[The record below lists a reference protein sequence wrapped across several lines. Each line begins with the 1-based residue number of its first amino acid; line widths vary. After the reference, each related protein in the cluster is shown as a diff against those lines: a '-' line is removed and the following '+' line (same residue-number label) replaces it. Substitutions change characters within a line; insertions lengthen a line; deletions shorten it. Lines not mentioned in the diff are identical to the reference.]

1 MWKQKASRLLAV
13 LLAVLL
19 LSQAAAFQ
27 TLAFAAEDS
36 ATPVLQ
42 DGTAVIPKGADLA
55 TVKAALYDAL
65 VVNKDEVNADDLKW
79 EYECEGKTK
88 IMGIDSWGNRSFGS
102 IEGFSTTAGT
112 LKTYTYEHPPLAENA
127 YDTYQI
133 RANGS
138 NTVTLNK
145 VEKLSSSITLKEN
158 ASVNLAYTDATT
170 VDYDAVRQQIWDNV
184 VDATEPELTLSD
196 VTIEYYATATS
207 GAVGSL
213 GKNYAPLQGG
223 QVEGLTYPA
232 MTEGTQKIKVSW
244 GGNETYFD
252 TSAEVD
258 INVLGRQTAQFN
270 LKEGPYTVGLV
281 YNQDLTYNTA
291 AVNQAIFD
299 AVIKSTEPELG
310 LADVNID
317 YKLELGAQN
326 VTISWGGNAQYA
338 GNSVTVSVTFTDER
352 TQSDIS
358 FVENPSVKLVYNED
372 LTVDYDAVRSAIWSD
387 VVASTTPSDLT
398 LDDVTIEYYATAT
411 TGNLG
416 SIGKNYAP
424 LQGGQVDKLTYPAMG
439 EGTQTIRISY
449 PGTDVYTGFSKEVS
463 VTVLGRPEVV
473 FEKNAAT
480 GEDGS
485 YEVGMVFDADQ
496 NYDYAAVEQAIF
508 NAVVASSEPEMGLED
523 VTIEYNADPT
533 STIDVWAPLDKGGL
547 NPFGLGTWEIRF
559 SWAETPEYKGGS
571 FEVKVTVSDNRIA
584 STIVYK
590 EGATI
595 TYNMDPEVMKQDLFE
610 NAIDWSASTLPADAS
625 IDDFTFEYYATAES
639 GTIGNLGQNWAP
651 IEGGTVSLLTYPQ
664 MGAGENQQ
672 VRISYKGNAEYRPV
686 QDVEGTVTVNKAT
699 VKVTVHSTSKYPE
712 EPVPEGFVTTDPAD
726 KFDIYTI
733 YAGIT
738 SNVTTHVYLQL
749 PDSFTTD
756 STAYKFIDA
765 IYKASHDGTS
775 LSDVLQEG
783 MTVGELRALLT
794 EVIDKVQEMD
804 PNGTMAGVVSN
815 IVGFDVEGLITL
827 LDVLNKL
834 PSIVDNVHVSIGVP
848 NKAGLYTVYA
858 IASNK
863 NYETGVG
870 MGMLT
875 VKMRV
880 IGAKLEWNQEIKKI
894 TVEEAA
900 TADFGA
906 HVTYNGEPVVS
917 DNVHYLYTGVT
928 STLKPYTSTTTP
940 PTEPGRYTVTVV
952 TLGGSYLTAP
962 LTRSFQITK

>member
-1 MWKQKASRLLAV
+1 MWKHKASRLLAV

-42 DGTAVIPKGADLA
+42 DGTAVIPKGADIE

-65 VVNKDEVNADDLKW
+65 VVNKDEVNSDDLKW

-88 IMGIDSWGNRSFGS
+88 IGTWGNRSFGS
-102 IEGFSTTAGT
+102 IESFQTNKYLVA
-112 LKTYTYEHPPLAENA
+112 YEHPALAENA
-127 YDTYQI
+127 DDTYQI

-145 VEKLSSSITLKEN
+145 VEKLSSSITLN
-158 ASVNLAYTDATT
+158 ADASVKLVYTDATT
-170 VDYDAVRQQIWDNV
+170 VDYDAVRQQIWNNV
-184 VDATEPELTLSD
+184 VASTAPDLTLND

-223 QVEGLTYPA
+223 QVSGLTYPA
-232 MTEGTQKIKVSW
+232 MDEGTQKIKVSW
-244 GGNETYFD
+244 DGNETYFD
-252 TSAEVD
+252 ASAEVD
-258 INVLGRQTAQFN
+258 INVVGRADVAVTMN
-270 LKEGPYTVGLV
+270 EGP
-281 YNQDLTYNTA
+281 
-291 AVNQAIFD
+291 
-299 AVIKSTEPELG
+299 
-310 LADVNID
+310 
-317 YKLELGAQN
+317 
-326 VTISWGGNAQYA
+326 
-338 GNSVTVSVTFTDER
+338 
-352 TQSDIS
+352 
-358 FVENPSVKLVYNED
+358 
-372 LTVDYDAVRSAIWSD
+372 
-387 VVASTTPSDLT
+387 
-398 LDDVTIEYYATAT
+398 
-411 TGNLG
+411 
-416 SIGKNYAP
+416 
-424 LQGGQVDKLTYPAMG
+424 
-439 EGTQTIRISY
+439 
-449 PGTDVYTGFSKEVS
+449 
-463 VTVLGRPEVV
+463 
-473 FEKNAAT
+473 
-480 GEDGS
+480 
-485 YEVGMVFDADQ
+485 YEVGMVFNDDLTY
-496 NYDYAAVEQAIF
+496 NYDAMAVAIF
-508 NAVVASSEPEMGLED
+508 NAVVASTEPALSLD
-523 VTIEYNADPT
+523 DITIEYNADPT
-533 STIDVWAPLDKGGL
+533 SIIDVWSPLNKGGI
-547 NPFGLGTWEIRF
+547 NGFGLGTWEIRF
-559 SWAETPEYKGGS
+559 SWNGTTEYKGGS

-590 EGATI
+590 DGATI

-625 IDDFTFEYYATAES
+625 IDDFTFEYYAAAES
-639 GTIGNLGQNWAP
+639 GTIGNLGQAWAP
-651 IEGGTVSLLTYPQ
+651 IEGGTVFPLTYPQ

-686 QDVEGTVTVNKAT
+686 QKVEGTVTVKKAT

-712 EPVPEGFVTTDPAD
+712 EPVPAGFVTTDPAD

-738 SNVTTHVYLQL
+738 SDVTTNVYLQL

-765 IYKASHDGTS
+765 IYAASHDGKS
-775 LSDVLQEG
+775 LTDVLQEG

-794 EVIDKVQEMD
+794 EVIEKVQKMD

-827 LDVLNKL
+827 LNTLNKL
-834 PSIVDNVHVSIGVP
+834 PSLVDNVHVSIGVP

-880 IGAKLEWNQEIKKI
+880 IGAKLVWNQEIKKL

-906 HVTYNGEPVVS
+906 HVTYKGEPVVS

-928 STLKPYTSTTTP
+928 STLKPYTSTTTA

>member
-1 MWKQKASRLLAV
+1 MWKHKASRLLAV

-42 DGTAVIPKGADLA
+42 DGTAVIPYGADTA
-55 TVKAALYDAL
+55 TVKEILCQAL
-65 VVNKDEVNADDLKW
+65 VSNAGEVDAQSLDWEYYCTGKLNLGTYEGWVSISGGETLESKLTSWPYSQVGTYTSLSLADNAEGPYRVRLAGTADEV
-79 EYECEGKTK
+79 
-88 IMGIDSWGNRSFGS
+88 
-102 IEGFSTTAGT
+102 T
-112 LKTYTYEHPPLAENA
+112 LTRAFPTPAE
-127 YDTYQI
+127 I
-133 RANGS
+133 
-138 NTVTLNK
+138 TLN
-145 VEKLSSSITLKEN
+145 
-158 ASVNLAYTDATT
+158 
-170 VDYDAVRQQIWDNV
+170 
-184 VDATEPELTLSD
+184 SD
-196 VTIEYYATATS
+196 VTISLAFNKDLSVNFDAVREAIWKHVVATTTPDMTLDDVTITYYSTAP

-213 GKNYAPLQGG
+213 GKAWMPLEGG
-223 QVEGLTYPA
+223 KAGIYTYPA
-232 MTEGTQKIKVSW
+232 ITEGSYEIRISFNGNMKYSANAAETTVNFVDQRANVQVS
-244 GGNETYFD
+244 
-252 TSAEVD
+252 
-258 INVLGRQTAQFN
+258 
-270 LKEGPYTVGLV
+270 LKEAPYEVGMV
-281 YNQDLTYNTA
+281 FNDDLTYNYD
-291 AVNQAIFD
+291 AVEQAIFD
-299 AVIKSTEPELG
+299 AVLESSDPE
-310 LADVNID
+310 
-317 YKLELGAQN
+317 
-326 VTISWGGNAQYA
+326 
-338 GNSVTVSVTFTDER
+338 
-352 TQSDIS
+352 
-358 FVENPSVKLVYNED
+358 
-372 LTVDYDAVRSAIWSD
+372 
-387 VVASTTPSDLT
+387 LT
-398 LDDVTIEYYATAT
+398 LDDVTIEY
-411 TGNLG
+411 NDKILG
-416 SIGKNYAP
+416 INNFKALSN
-424 LQGGQVDKLTYPAMG
+424 
-439 EGTQTIRISY
+439 
-449 PGTDVYTGFSKEVS
+449 
-463 VTVLGRPEVV
+463 
-473 FEKNAAT
+473 
-480 GEDGS
+480 
-485 YEVGMVFDADQ
+485 
-496 NYDYAAVEQAIF
+496 
-508 NAVVASSEPEMGLED
+508 
-523 VTIEYNADPT
+523 
-533 STIDVWAPLDKGGL
+533 
-547 NPFGLGTWEIRF
+547 GLGFGDQEIRF

-571 FEVKVTVSDNRIA
+571 FKVTVTVSDNRIA

-610 NAIDWSASTLPADAS
+610 NAIDWSAATLPADAS
-625 IDDFTFEYYATAES
+625 IDDFTFEYYAAAES
-639 GTIGNLGQNWAP
+639 GTIGNLGQAWAP

-686 QDVEGTVTVNKAT
+686 QKVEGTVTVKKAT

-712 EPVPEGFVTTDPAD
+712 EPVPAGFVTTDPAD

-738 SNVTTHVYLQL
+738 SDVTTNVYLQL

-765 IYKASHDGTS
+765 IYAASHDGKS
-775 LSDVLQEG
+775 LTDVLQEG

-794 EVIDKVQEMD
+794 EVIEKVQQMD

-827 LDVLNKL
+827 LDTLNKL
-834 PSIVDNVHVSIGVP
+834 PSLVDNVHVSIGVP

-880 IGAKLEWNQEIKKI
+880 IGAKLVWNQEIKKL

-906 HVTYNGEPVVS
+906 HVTYKGEPVVS

-928 STLKPYTSTTTP
+928 STLKPYTSTTTA

-952 TLGGSYLTAP
+952 TLGGSYLATP

>member
-42 DGTAVIPKGADLA
+42 DGTAVIPYGADLA
-55 TVKAALYDAL
+55 TMNDILCKAL
-65 VVNKDEVNADDLKW
+65 VSNVSEVDAQSLNW
-79 EYECEGKTK
+79 EYYCTGKNGLLTNDDW
-88 IMGIDSWGNRSFGS
+88 GSIDSFTTKKSFITYTHPRLSENGDGEYR
-102 IEGFSTTAGT
+102 IRLAGT
-112 LKTYTYEHPPLAENA
+112 TTEVKLY
-127 YDTYQI
+127 
-133 RANGS
+133 
-138 NTVTLNK
+138 K

-158 ASVNLAYTDATT
+158 TSVKLVYTDATT

-196 VTIEYYATATS
+196 VTIEYNASSAVDTAWMPLE
-207 GAVGSL
+207 G
-213 GKNYAPLQGG
+213 GKGTI
-223 QVEGLTYPA
+223 VTYPA

-258 INVLGRQTAQFN
+258 INVLGRQTAQFK

-281 YNQDLTYNTA
+281 YNKDLTYNTA

-299 AVIKSTEPELG
+299 AVIESTEPDLG

-317 YKLELGAQN
+317 YKLALGAQN

-387 VVASTTPSDLT
+387 VVASTTPSDLA
-398 LDDVTIEYYATAT
+398 LDDVTIEYRAPSTFDT
-411 TGNLG
+411 DWMPLEG
-416 SIGKNYAP
+416 GK
-424 LQGGQVDKLTYPAMG
+424 GDILTYSAMG

-485 YEVGMVFDADQ
+485 YEVSMVFDADQ

-547 NPFGLGTWEIRF
+547 NAFGLGTWEIRF
-559 SWAETPEYKGGS
+559 SWAETTEYKGGS

-584 STIVYK
+584 SEIVYK

-672 VRISYKGNAEYRPV
+672 VRISYTGNAEYRPV
-686 QDVEGTVTVNKAT
+686 QNVEGTVTVNKAT

-794 EVIDKVQEMD
+794 EVIDTVQAMD

>member
-1 MWKQKASRLLAV
+1 MWKQKASRLLAI

-27 TLAFAAEDS
+27 TIACAADET
-36 ATPVLQ
+36 AVPVLK
-42 DGTAVIPKGADLA
+42 DGETVIIPSGA
-55 TVKAALYDAL
+55 TVEDAAAILYDTL
-65 VVNKDEVNADDLKW
+65 VENKDEVAADGLDW
-79 EYECEGKTK
+79 QYECEGQTK
-88 IMGIDSWGNRSFGS
+88 LGTWGNHTFVS
-102 IEGFSTTAGT
+102 IGGDTITVTSKVGFVNVSTD
-112 LKTYTYEHPPLAENA
+112 YTYPALAENA
-127 YDTYQI
+127 DDTYRIQ
-133 RANGS
+133 ANGS
-138 NTVTLNK
+138 NIVYLTK
-145 VEKLSSSITLKEN
+145 AQKLSSSITLN
-158 ASVNLAYTDATT
+158 ADASVNLVYTDATT
-170 VDYDAVRQQIWDNV
+170 VDYDAVRQQIWNNV
-184 VDATEPELTLSD
+184 VASTAPDLTLND
-196 VTIEYYATATS
+196 VTIEYYAT
-207 GAVGSL
+207 GSL
-213 GKNYAPLQGG
+213 GSLSQKYVPL
-223 QVEGLTYPA
+223 EGEKGTVTYPA
-232 MTEGTQKIKVSW
+232 MAEGTQKIKISW

-258 INVLGRQTAQFN
+258 INVVGRADVAVTM
-270 LKEGPYTVGLV
+270 KEGPYEVGMVFNDDLS
-281 YNQDLTYNTA
+281 YNYA
-291 AVNQAIFD
+291 AVEQAIFD
-299 AVIKSTEPELG
+299 AVVESSDPE
-310 LADVNID
+310 
-317 YKLELGAQN
+317 
-326 VTISWGGNAQYA
+326 
-338 GNSVTVSVTFTDER
+338 
-352 TQSDIS
+352 
-358 FVENPSVKLVYNED
+358 
-372 LTVDYDAVRSAIWSD
+372 
-387 VVASTTPSDLT
+387 LT
-398 LDDVTIEYYATAT
+398 LDDVTIEY
-411 TGNLG
+411 NDKILG
-416 SIGKNYAP
+416 IDHFKALSSG
-424 LQGGQVDKLTYPAMG
+424 LD
-439 EGTQTIRISY
+439 
-449 PGTDVYTGFSKEVS
+449 
-463 VTVLGRPEVV
+463 LG
-473 FEKNAAT
+473 
-480 GEDGS
+480 
-485 YEVGMVFDADQ
+485 DQ
-496 NYDYAAVEQAIF
+496 
-508 NAVVASSEPEMGLED
+508 
-523 VTIEYNADPT
+523 
-533 STIDVWAPLDKGGL
+533 
-547 NPFGLGTWEIRF
+547 EIRF
-559 SWAETPEYKGGS
+559 SWAETTEYKGGS
-571 FEVKVTVSDNRIA
+571 FKVTVTVSDNRIA
-584 STIVYK
+584 STIVFK

-625 IDDFTFEYYATAES
+625 IDDFTFEYYAADSTTGAS
-639 GTIGNLGQNWAP
+639 NKWMP
-651 IEGGTVSLLTYPQ
+651 IEGGDMVVVSYPQ

-686 QDVEGTVTVNKAT
+686 QNVEGTVTVNKAT

-738 SNVTTHVYLQL
+738 SNVTTNVYLQL

-756 STAYKFIDA
+756 STAYKFIDK
-765 IYKASHDGTS
+765 IYAASHDGTS

>member
-1 MWKQKASRLLAV
+1 MWKQKASRLLAI

-42 DGTAVIPKGADLA
+42 DGTAVIPYGADIE

-65 VVNKDEVNADDLKW
+65 VVNKDEVDAQSLEW
-79 EYECEGKTK
+79 EYKCEGTYLLQKNTA
-88 IMGIDSWGNRSFGS
+88 WGSVNSFES
-102 IEGFSTTAGT
+102 YTTTPFLGKPIIT
-112 LKTYTYEHPPLAENA
+112 TYEHPALANNA
-127 YDTYQI
+127 DGEYQI
-133 RANGS
+133 RLAG
-138 NTVTLNK
+138 TETEVTLYK
-145 VEKLSSSITLKEN
+145 AQKLSSSITLKEN
-158 ASVNLAYTDATT
+158 ASVNLVYTDATT
-170 VDYDAVRQQIWDNV
+170 VDYDAVRQLIWDNV
-184 VDATEPELTLSD
+184 VDATEPELTLDD
-196 VTIEYYATATS
+196 VTIEYKCLES
-207 GAVGSL
+207 WVPLEGKSVVG
-213 GKNYAPLQGG
+213 GIGF
-223 QVEGLTYPA
+223 PA
-232 MTEGTQKIKVSW
+232 MAEGTQTIRISYA
-244 GGNETYFD
+244 ETDTHFG
-252 TSAEVD
+252 TSAEAT
-258 INVLGRQTAQFN
+258 ITVLGRQTAQFK

-281 YNQDLTYNTA
+281 YNKDLTYNTA

-317 YKLELGAQN
+317 YKLALGAQN

-398 LDDVTIEYYATAT
+398 LDDVTIEYKAPSLVDTDWMPLE
-411 TGNLG
+411 G
-416 SIGKNYAP
+416 GK
-424 LQGGQVDKLTYPAMG
+424 GDVLTYSAMG

-463 VTVLGRPEVV
+463 VTVLGRPEVQITLK
-473 FEKNAAT
+473 E
-480 GEDGS
+480 GP
-485 YEVGMVFDADQ
+485 YEVGMVFNDDLSY
-496 NYDYAAVEQAIF
+496 NYAAVEQAIF
-508 NAVVASSEPEMGLED
+508 DAVVESSAPELTLDD
-523 VTIEYNADPT
+523 VTIEYNDKIFGVDNFKAL
-533 STIDVWAPLDKGGL
+533 SSGLD
-547 NPFGLGTWEIRF
+547 LGDQEIRF
-559 SWAETPEYKGGS
+559 SWAETTEYKGGS
-571 FEVKVTVSDNRIA
+571 FKVTVTVSDNRIA

-639 GTIGNLGQNWAP
+639 GTIGNLGQAWAP
-651 IEGGTVSLLTYPQ
+651 IEGGTVFPLTYPQ

-686 QDVEGTVTVNKAT
+686 QNVEGTVTVNKAT

-756 STAYKFIDA
+756 STAYKFIDK
-765 IYKASHDGTS
+765 IYAASHDGTS

-794 EVIDKVQEMD
+794 EVIDTVQAMD

-870 MGMLT
+870 MGMLL

-880 IGAKLEWNQEIKKI
+880 VGVKLEWNQDISKL

-906 HVTYNGEPVVS
+906 HVTYNGEAVDS
-917 DNVHYLYTGVT
+917 DNVHYLYSGIT
-928 STLKPYTSTTTP
+928 SSWRIYSSTTTA

-952 TLGGSYLTAP
+952 TLGGSYLATP

>member
-1 MWKQKASRLLAV
+1 MWKQKASRLLAI

-42 DGTAVIPKGADLA
+42 DGTAVIPYGADIE

-65 VVNKDEVNADDLKW
+65 VVNKDEVDAQSLEW
-79 EYECEGKTK
+79 EYKCEGKTK

-102 IEGFSTTAGT
+102 IEGFSTTTGT
-112 LKTYTYEHPPLAENA
+112 LKTYTYEHPALANNA
-127 YDTYQI
+127 DGEYQI
-133 RANGS
+133 RLAG
-138 NTVTLNK
+138 TETEVTLYK
-145 VEKLSSSITLKEN
+145 AQKLSSSITLKEN
-158 ASVNLAYTDATT
+158 ASVNLVYTDATT
-170 VDYDAVRQQIWDNV
+170 VDYDAVRQLIWDNV
-184 VDATEPELTLSD
+184 VDATEPELTLDD
-196 VTIEYYATATS
+196 VTIEYKCLES
-207 GAVGSL
+207 WVPLEGKSVVG
-213 GKNYAPLQGG
+213 GIGF
-223 QVEGLTYPA
+223 PA
-232 MTEGTQKIKVSW
+232 MAEGTQTIRISYA
-244 GGNETYFD
+244 ETDTHFG
-252 TSAEVD
+252 TSAETT
-258 INVLGRQTAQFN
+258 ITVLGRQTAQFN
-270 LKEGPYTVGLV
+270 LKEGPYEVGLV

-299 AVIKSTEPELG
+299 AVIESTVPELG

-317 YKLELGAQN
+317 YKLALGPQQ

-387 VVASTTPSDLT
+387 VVASTTPGDLT
-398 LDDVTIEYYATAT
+398 LDDVTIEYYAT
-411 TGNLG
+411 G
-416 SIGKNYAP
+416 SLVSLSKKYVP
-424 LQGGQVDKLTYPAMG
+424 LEGEKGTVTYPAMG

-463 VTVLGRPEVV
+463 VTVLGRPEVQITLK
-473 FEKNAAT
+473 E
-480 GEDGS
+480 GP
-485 YEVGMVFDADQ
+485 YEVGMVFNDDLSY
-496 NYDYAAVEQAIF
+496 NYAAVEQAIF
-508 NAVVASSEPEMGLED
+508 DAVVESSDPELTLDD
-523 VTIEYNADPT
+523 VTIEYNDKILG
-533 STIDVWAPLDKGGL
+533 IDNFKALSSGLD
-547 NPFGLGTWEIRF
+547 LGDQEIRF
-559 SWAETPEYKGGS
+559 SWAETTEYKGGS
-571 FEVKVTVSDNRIA
+571 FKVTVTVSDNRIA

-625 IDDFTFEYYATAES
+625 IDDFKFEYYAADSATGA
-639 GTIGNLGQNWAP
+639 TKNWIP
-651 IEGGTVSLLTYPQ
+651 IEGSTGIVVSYPQ

-686 QDVEGTVTVNKAT
+686 QKVEGTVTVNKAT

-738 SNVTTHVYLQL
+738 SNVTTNVYLQL

-756 STAYKFIDA
+756 STAYKFIDK
-765 IYKASHDGTS
+765 IYAASHDGTS

-794 EVIDKVQEMD
+794 EVIDTVQAMD

-870 MGMLT
+870 MGMLL

-880 IGAKLEWNQEIKKI
+880 VGVKLEWNQDISKL

-906 HVTYNGEPVVS
+906 HVTYNGEAVDS
-917 DNVHYLYTGVT
+917 DNVHYLYSGIT
-928 STLKPYTSTTTP
+928 SSWRIYSSTTTA

-952 TLGGSYLTAP
+952 TLGGSYLATP

>member
-42 DGTAVIPKGADLA
+42 NGVTVIIPSDAEDDEVA
-55 TVKAALYDAL
+55 NILYEAL
-65 VVNKDEVNADDLKW
+65 VENKDQVSAEGLKW
-79 EYECEGKTK
+79 EYYCTGYDTTT
-88 IMGIDSWGNRSFGS
+88 GLVPHDSWVS
-102 IEGFSTTAGT
+102 INGGESY
-112 LKTYTYEHPPLAENA
+112 TYTTILGKDVKTGTYKHDPLATNGNGDYDVRIGENGTVVTIHK
-127 YDTYQI
+127 YDK
-133 RANGS
+133 
-138 NTVTLNK
+138 L
-145 VEKLSSSITLKEN
+145 LSSILLNE
-158 ASVNLAYTDATT
+158 DA
-170 VDYDAVRQQIWDNV
+170 
-184 VDATEPELTLSD
+184 
-196 VTIEYYATATS
+196 
-207 GAVGSL
+207 
-213 GKNYAPLQGG
+213 
-223 QVEGLTYPA
+223 
-232 MTEGTQKIKVSW
+232 
-244 GGNETYFD
+244 
-252 TSAEVD
+252 
-258 INVLGRQTAQFN
+258 
-270 LKEGPYTVGLV
+270 
-281 YNQDLTYNTA
+281 
-291 AVNQAIFD
+291 
-299 AVIKSTEPELG
+299 
-310 LADVNID
+310 
-317 YKLELGAQN
+317 
-326 VTISWGGNAQYA
+326 
-338 GNSVTVSVTFTDER
+338 
-352 TQSDIS
+352 
-358 FVENPSVKLVYNED
+358 SVKLVYNED
-372 LTVDYDAVRSAIWSD
+372 LTVNYDAVRQQIWEN
-387 VVASTTPSDLT
+387 VVDATDPELT

-411 TGNLG
+411 TGSLG

-424 LQGGQVDKLTYPAMG
+424 LQGGQVGNLTYPAMG

-463 VTVLGRPEVV
+463 VTVLGRPEVQISLK
-473 FEKNAAT
+473 E
-480 GEDGS
+480 GP
-485 YEVGMVFDADQ
+485 YEVGMVFNDDLSY
-496 NYDYAAVEQAIF
+496 NYAAVEQAIF
-508 NAVVASSEPEMGLED
+508 DAVVESSDPELTLDD
-523 VTIEYNADPT
+523 VTIEYNDKILD
-533 STIDVWAPLDKGGL
+533 IDNFKALSSGLD
-547 NPFGLGTWEIRF
+547 LGDQEIRF
-559 SWAETPEYKGGS
+559 SWAETTEYKGGS
-571 FEVKVTVSDNRIA
+571 FKVTVTVSDNRIA

-625 IDDFTFEYYATAES
+625 IDDFTFEYYAADSTTGAS
-639 GTIGNLGQNWAP
+639 NKWMP
-651 IEGGTVSLLTYPQ
+651 IEGSTGIVVSYPQ

-686 QDVEGTVTVNKAT
+686 QKVEGTVTVNKAT

-738 SNVTTHVYLQL
+738 SNVTTNVYLQL

-756 STAYKFIDA
+756 STAYKFIDK
-765 IYKASHDGTS
+765 IYAASHDGTS

-794 EVIDKVQEMD
+794 EVIDTVQAMD

>member
-1 MWKQKASRLLAV
+1 MWKQKASRLLAI

-42 DGTAVIPKGADLA
+42 DGTAVIPYGADIE

-65 VVNKDEVNADDLKW
+65 VVNKDEVDAQSLEW
-79 EYECEGKTK
+79 EYKCEGTYLLQKNTA
-88 IMGIDSWGNRSFGS
+88 WGSVNSFES
-102 IEGFSTTAGT
+102 YTTTTFWGKPIIT
-112 LKTYTYEHPPLAENA
+112 TYEHPALANNA
-127 YDTYQI
+127 DGEYQI
-133 RANGS
+133 RLAG
-138 NTVTLNK
+138 TETEVTLYK
-145 VEKLSSSITLKEN
+145 AQKLSSSITLKEN
-158 ASVNLAYTDATT
+158 ASVNLVYTDATT
-170 VDYDAVRQQIWDNV
+170 VDYDAVRQLIWDNV
-184 VDATEPELTLSD
+184 VDATEPELTLDD
-196 VTIEYYATATS
+196 VTIEYKCLES
-207 GAVGSL
+207 WVPLEGKSVVG
-213 GKNYAPLQGG
+213 GIGF
-223 QVEGLTYPA
+223 PA
-232 MTEGTQKIKVSW
+232 MAEGTQTIRISYA
-244 GGNETYFD
+244 ETDTHFG
-252 TSAEVD
+252 TSAEAT
-258 INVLGRQTAQFN
+258 ITVLGRQTAQFK

-281 YNQDLTYNTA
+281 YNKDLTYNTA

-317 YKLELGAQN
+317 YKLALGAQN

-398 LDDVTIEYYATAT
+398 LDDVTIEYKAPSLVDTDWMPLE
-411 TGNLG
+411 G
-416 SIGKNYAP
+416 GK
-424 LQGGQVDKLTYPAMG
+424 GDVLTYSAMG

-463 VTVLGRPEVV
+463 VTVLGRPEVQITLK
-473 FEKNAAT
+473 E
-480 GEDGS
+480 GP
-485 YEVGMVFDADQ
+485 YEVGMVFNDDLSY
-496 NYDYAAVEQAIF
+496 NYAAVEQAIF
-508 NAVVASSEPEMGLED
+508 DAVVESSDPELTLDD
-523 VTIEYNADPT
+523 VTIEYN
-533 STIDVWAPLDKGGL
+533 DKKLGINNFKAL
-547 NPFGLGTWEIRF
+547 SNGLGFGDQEIRF
-559 SWAETPEYKGGS
+559 SWAETTEYKGGS
-571 FEVKVTVSDNRIA
+571 FKVTVTVSDNRIA

-625 IDDFTFEYYATAES
+625 IDDFTFEYAAGEA
-639 GTIGNLGQNWAP
+639 LGAPIWVP
-651 IEGGTVSLLTYPQ
+651 IEGNSIYSQ

-686 QDVEGTVTVNKAT
+686 QNVEGTVTVNKAT

-738 SNVTTHVYLQL
+738 SNVTTNVYLQL

-756 STAYKFIDA
+756 STAYKFIDK
-765 IYKASHDGTS
+765 IYAASHDGTS

-794 EVIDKVQEMD
+794 EVIDTVQAMD

-870 MGMLT
+870 MGMLL

-880 IGAKLEWNQEIKKI
+880 VGVKLEWNQDISKL

-906 HVTYNGEPVVS
+906 HVTYNGEAVDS
-917 DNVHYLYTGVT
+917 DNVHYLYSGIT
-928 STLKPYTSTTTP
+928 SSWRIYSSTTTA

-952 TLGGSYLTAP
+952 TLGGSYLATP

>member
-1 MWKQKASRLLAV
+1 MWKQKASRLLAI

-27 TLAFAAEDS
+27 TLAFAAEDVV
-36 ATPVLQ
+36 PELQ
-42 DGTAVIPKGADLA
+42 SGTAVIPYGADLA

-65 VVNKDEVNADDLKW
+65 VVNKDEVDAQSLEW
-79 EYECEGKTK
+79 EYKCEGTYLLQKNTA
-88 IMGIDSWGNRSFGS
+88 WGSVNSFES
-102 IEGFSTTAGT
+102 YTTTTFLGKPIIT
-112 LKTYTYEHPPLAENA
+112 TYEHPALANNA
-127 YDTYQI
+127 DGEYQI
-133 RANGS
+133 RLAG
-138 NTVTLNK
+138 TETEVTLYK
-145 VEKLSSSITLKEN
+145 AEKFSSSITLKEN
-158 ASVNLAYTDATT
+158 ASVNLVYTDATT
-170 VDYDAVRQQIWDNV
+170 VDYDAVRQLIWENV
-184 VDATEPELTLSD
+184 VDAAEPNLTLDD
-196 VTIEYYATATS
+196 VTIEYKCLES
-207 GAVGSL
+207 WVPLEGKSVVG
-213 GKNYAPLQGG
+213 GIGF
-223 QVEGLTYPA
+223 PA
-232 MTEGTQKIKVSW
+232 MTEGTQTIRISYA
-244 GGNETYFD
+244 ETDTHFG
-252 TSAEVD
+252 TSAEAT
-258 INVLGRQTAQFN
+258 ITVLGRQTAQFN
-270 LKEGPYTVGLV
+270 LKEGPYEVGLV

-299 AVIKSTEPELG
+299 AVIESTEPNLG

-317 YKLELGAQN
+317 YKLALGAQN

-398 LDDVTIEYYATAT
+398 LDDVTIEYKAPSLVDTDWMPLE
-411 TGNLG
+411 G
-416 SIGKNYAP
+416 GK
-424 LQGGQVDKLTYPAMG
+424 GDVLTYSAMG

-449 PGTDVYTGFSKEVS
+449 PGTDAYTGFSKEVS

-496 NYDYAAVEQAIF
+496 SYNYAAVEQAIF

-547 NPFGLGTWEIRF
+547 NAFGLGTWEIRF

-590 EGATI
+590 DGATI

-625 IDDFTFEYYATAES
+625 IDDFTFEYYAVAES

-651 IEGGTVSLLTYPQ
+651 IEGGTVKGLTYPQ

-686 QDVEGTVTVNKAT
+686 QKVEGTVTVNKAT

-794 EVIDKVQEMD
+794 EVIDTVQAMD

>member
-42 DGTAVIPKGADLA
+42 DGTAVIPKGADIE
-55 TVKAALYDAL
+55 TVKAVLYDAL
-65 VVNKDEVNADDLKW
+65 VVNKDEVNADDLVW
-79 EYECEGKTK
+79 EYECEGKTLV
-88 IMGIDSWGNRSFGS
+88 GSWGNRSFGS
-102 IEGFSTTAGT
+102 IESFETT
-112 LKTYTYEHPPLAENA
+112 KTTIGITTKYTHPALAENA
-127 YDTYQI
+127 DDTYRIQ
-133 RANGS
+133 ANGS
-138 NTVTLNK
+138 NIVTLNK
-145 VEKLSSSITLKEN
+145 AEKFSSSITLKEN

-170 VDYDAVRQQIWDNV
+170 VDYDAVRRLIWENV
-184 VDATEPELTLSD
+184 VDATDPELTLDD
-196 VTIEYYATATS
+196 VTIEYKCLES
-207 GAVGSL
+207 WVPLEGKSVVG
-213 GKNYAPLQGG
+213 GVGF
-223 QVEGLTYPA
+223 PA
-232 MTEGTQKIKVSW
+232 MTEGTQTIRISYA
-244 GGNETYFD
+244 ETDTHFG
-252 TSAEVD
+252 TSAEAT
-258 INVLGRQTAQFN
+258 ITVLGRQTAQFK

-281 YNQDLTYNTA
+281 YNKDLTYNTA

-299 AVIKSTEPELG
+299 AVIESTEPELG

-317 YKLELGAQN
+317 YKLALGAQN

-387 VVASTTPSDLT
+387 VVASTTPGDLT
-398 LDDVTIEYYATAT
+398 LDDVTIEYYTKAITGSALGIGEKWVSLEGATID
-411 TGNLG
+411 L
-416 SIGKNYAP
+416 
-424 LQGGQVDKLTYPAMG
+424 LTYPAMG

-449 PGTDVYTGFSKEVS
+449 PGTDAYTGFSKEVS
-463 VTVLGRPEVV
+463 VTVLGRPEVQITLK
-473 FEKNAAT
+473 E
-480 GEDGS
+480 GP
-485 YEVGMVFDADQ
+485 YEVGMVFNDDLSY
-496 NYDYAAVEQAIF
+496 NYAAVEQAIF

-547 NPFGLGTWEIRF
+547 NAFGLGTWEIRF

-590 EGATI
+590 DGATI

-625 IDDFTFEYYATAES
+625 IDDFTFEYYAVAES
-639 GTIGNLGQNWAP
+639 GTIGNLGQDWAP
-651 IEGGTVSLLTYPQ
+651 IEGGTVKGLTYPQ

-672 VRISYKGNAEYRPV
+672 VRISYTGNTEYRPV
-686 QDVEGTVTVNKAT
+686 QKVEGTVTVNKAT

-794 EVIDKVQEMD
+794 EVIDTVQAMD

>member
-42 DGTAVIPKGADLA
+42 DGTAVIPYGADLA
-55 TVKAALYDAL
+55 TMNDILCKAL
-65 VVNKDEVNADDLKW
+65 VSNVSEVDAQSLNW
-79 EYECEGKTK
+79 EYYCTGKNGLLTNDDW
-88 IMGIDSWGNRSFGS
+88 GSIDSFTTKKSFITYTHPRLSENGDGEYR
-102 IEGFSTTAGT
+102 IRLAGT
-112 LKTYTYEHPPLAENA
+112 TTEVKLY
-127 YDTYQI
+127 
-133 RANGS
+133 
-138 NTVTLNK
+138 K

-158 ASVNLAYTDATT
+158 TSVKLVYTDATT

-196 VTIEYYATATS
+196 VTIEYNASSAVDTAWMPLE
-207 GAVGSL
+207 G
-213 GKNYAPLQGG
+213 GKGTI
-223 QVEGLTYPA
+223 VTYPA

-258 INVLGRQTAQFN
+258 INVLGRQTAQFK

-281 YNQDLTYNTA
+281 YNKDLTYNTA

-299 AVIKSTEPELG
+299 AVIESTEPDLG

-317 YKLELGAQN
+317 YKLALGAQN

-387 VVASTTPSDLT
+387 VVASTTPSDLA
-398 LDDVTIEYYATAT
+398 LDDVTIEYRAPSTFDT
-411 TGNLG
+411 DWMPLEG
-416 SIGKNYAP
+416 GK
-424 LQGGQVDKLTYPAMG
+424 GDILTYSAMG

-547 NPFGLGTWEIRF
+547 NAFGLGTWEIRF

-610 NAIDWSASTLPADAS
+610 NAIDWSASTLPTDAS
-625 IDDFTFEYYATAES
+625 IDDFTFEYYAAAES
-639 GTIGNLGQNWAP
+639 GTIGNLGQDWAP

-686 QDVEGTVTVNKAT
+686 QKVEGTVTVNKAT

-756 STAYKFIDA
+756 STAYKFIDK
-765 IYKASHDGTS
+765 IYAASHDGTS